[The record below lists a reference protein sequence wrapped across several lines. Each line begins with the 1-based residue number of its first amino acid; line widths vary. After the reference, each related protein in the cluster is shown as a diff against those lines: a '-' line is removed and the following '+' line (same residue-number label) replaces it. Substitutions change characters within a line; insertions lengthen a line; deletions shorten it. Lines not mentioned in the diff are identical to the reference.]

1 MSRIRFLLRMPW
13 FFYIASVVAFAVRA
27 TASISYEAVRYP
39 DSLGYDTVNFFTRT
53 DRPWPI
59 PFVFSLAGSDSAR
72 IVVQVILGMSAWI
85 FLASV
90 LSSLTRYGRTVF
102 VLTLVLGLSPQVIRY
117 DVAMLSESLSIT
129 FAVTAVAATLYRLRT
144 KSMLSA
150 VIWGT
155 ALTMCALSRPTHLI
169 VVAVCLLPSFITFVR
184 SRGRKVT
191 LTTLALLT
199 LFMAGIV
206 SLRTTSHVSLL
217 NMYTVISSRVLSDDN
232 RFSWFVDHGMP
243 NIPNMRSATGYD
255 YAGDLPPDVAAVV
268 QLPVDQQPPQL
279 MRVGGVELA
288 TWLKDNGWRTL
299 ARYLITHP
307 TDALSHASQLL
318 EPTLNPPNGDFLPLK
333 IGPMIPW
340 TMFLNWQLWTLVS
353 CAALIAGLVQRQS
366 RSMALL
372 IAGFLFATWSI
383 YFVTVHT
390 SGIEHVRHATTVST
404 MIRVLGLVSLVALLP
419 EKRTTASLD
428 EHGGERSQ

>member
-1 MSRIRFLLRMPW
+1 
-13 FFYIASVVAFAVRA
+13 
-27 TASISYEAVRYP
+27 
-39 DSLGYDTVNFFTRT
+39 
-53 DRPWPI
+53 
-59 PFVFSLAGSDSAR
+59 
-72 IVVQVILGMSAWI
+72 VVQVILGMSAWI

-90 LSSLTRYGRTVF
+90 LSSLTRYGRTAF
-102 VLTLVLGLSPQVIRY
+102 ALTLVLGLSPQVIRY

-150 VIWGT
+150 VIWCT
-155 ALTMCALSRPTHLI
+155 ALTMSALSRPTHLI

-191 LTTLALLT
+191 LTMVALLT

-217 NMYTVISSRVLSDDN
+217 NMYTVVSSRVLSDEN
-232 RFSWFVDHGMP
+232 RFSWFVERGMP

-299 ARYLITHP
+299 AQYLITHP
-307 TDALSHASQLL
+307 TDALSHAS
-318 EPTLNPPNGDFLPLK
+318 P
-333 IGPMIPW
+333 
-340 TMFLNWQLWTLVS
+340 
-353 CAALIAGLVQRQS
+353 CAALIAGLVQRQA